1 MEKQAVL
8 SEKIAL
14 LVFSC
19 YYIPLANS
27 LALLAS
33 EIDENEACE
42 YKYGGEGNDP
52 SEGALPA
59 DAVDVEEEVGEPVV
73 FGDEVA
79 YVDKSDVEIGEE
91 NAVLYAACSDLTY
104 GARSKEIEGV
114 EDGREEVQTYAGPIG
129 PIGSRGGVT
138 QEQIVHCPDDEDG
151 DESAKLP
158 LHQWYGDG
166 LAADEPYQLINH
178 HAKAVEIAQV
188 GEVEEKTGAVNP

>member
-27 LALLAS
+27 LALLAP

-52 SEGALPA
+52 SECALPA
-59 DAVDVEEEVGEPVV
+59 DAVDVEEEVGDPVV

-91 NAVLYAACSDLTY
+91 KAVLYAACSDLTY

-129 PIGSRGGVT
+129 PIGF
-138 QEQIVHCPDDEDG
+138 
-151 DESAKLP
+151 
-158 LHQWYGDG
+158 
-166 LAADEPYQLINH
+166 
-178 HAKAVEIAQV
+178 
-188 GEVEEKTGAVNP
+188 

>member
-42 YKYGGEGNDP
+42 YKYGGEGNNP

-91 NAVLYAACSDLTY
+91 NAVLYAACSDLAY

-129 PIGSRGGVT
+129 PIGF
-138 QEQIVHCPDDEDG
+138 
-151 DESAKLP
+151 
-158 LHQWYGDG
+158 
-166 LAADEPYQLINH
+166 
-178 HAKAVEIAQV
+178 
-188 GEVEEKTGAVNP
+188 